1 MAIAAGGGGVV
12 NALGVLLLAATQ
24 AAASSDAF
32 AAAGPKESLAELQ
45 QVLARAWV
53 VRDRAA
59 IERIVA
65 SDWTTTGP
73 DGSVRTRA
81 QVLAEVFDTHIHRIQ
96 QIALDAVEVRLFGEA
111 AVVSGRT
118 HAMGE
123 FARQKYDVWIR
134 FTDVFVRRGGQW
146 QAVASHA
153 SLLADQR

>member
-1 MAIAAGGGGVV
+1 M
-12 NALGVLLLAATQ
+12 NPLGVLLLVATQ
-24 AAASSDAF
+24 AAASSSASTT
-32 AAAGPKESLAELQ
+32 AGPKESLADLQ

-59 IERIVA
+59 IERIIA
-65 SDWTTTGP
+65 PDWTTTGP

-81 QVLAEVFDTHIHRIQ
+81 QVLAEVFDAHVHRIQ
-96 QIALDAVEVRLFGEA
+96 QIAIDAVEVRLFGEA

-118 HAMGE
+118 HALGE
-123 FARQKYDVWIR
+123 FASQKYDVWIR

-153 SLLADQR
+153 SLLADQH